1 MQVVWEVGGSR
12 AAAWG
17 AGCVAVCSA
26 PRSSSAM
33 WLVHVLLPASKC
45 KTEGRGPTCELCVPV
60 AESSCW
66 GLHLGKALVEHRGQE
81 GSLHCI
87 LVTGAQQRCEQSD
100 TAKGL

>member
-1 MQVVWEVGGSR
+1 MPV
-12 AAAWG
+12 
-17 AGCVAVCSA
+17 
-26 PRSSSAM
+26 
-33 WLVHVLLPASKC
+33 
-45 KTEGRGPTCELCVPV
+45 CVPV

>member
-33 WLVHVLLPASKC
+33 WLVQVLLPASKC
-45 KTEGRGPTCELCVPV
+45 KTEGRGPTCQSACLLQNPV
-60 AESSCW
+60 AGVC
-66 GLHLGKALVEHRGQE
+66 
-81 GSLHCI
+81 
-87 LVTGAQQRCEQSD
+87 T
-100 TAKGL
+100 